1 MREPAE
7 VVSGPSRKMSMAAA
21 DTTRSEA
28 DTKELTEI
36 RKEVIEARNLVIKTD
51 NLLKN
56 LHAEVKAV
64 GKRHEDFQRRQWI
77 SSGVAYALF
86 AILAVGG
93 AFMVSRATTSTA
105 DAERERLEKSVA
117 DLTSQLA
124 AQRTELS
131 ANQNAQRAAADVYKL
146 MTTLPGD
153 ERLKGIDA
161 LVKLDTSRLSALER
175 QALTDRAALLRK
187 EIGDSA
193 FERGKAAFRRN
204 DMKAAAEDLSRFMA
218 MNPSEADALDASFF
232 LGAAYNSIGQ
242 HDKAAPLL
250 ARFVEGDKKS
260 KTRDYA
266 MVLLAQSYQESNQAE
281 KALATIRDAIGNYP
295 ASQYLGAMKARLN
308 SAKRQLGLL
317 TDSAAAPAPGTP
329 APATAAPATAAPAP
343 APAAPAPAAPAPAA
357 AH

>member
-7 VVSGPSRKMSMAAA
+7 MVTGPTRKMSMAAE
-21 DTTRSEA
+21 TKPVEVE
-28 DTKELTEI
+28 KELTEI

-86 AILAVGG
+86 AVLAVGG
-93 AFMVSRATTSTA
+93 ASMVSNARSSTA
-105 DAERERLEKSVA
+105 GAERERLEKSVA
-117 DLTSQLA
+117 DLTSQLEK
-124 AQRTELS
+124 QRAELA
-131 ANQNAQRAAADVYKL
+131 ANQSAQRAAADVYKL

-175 QALTDRAALLRK
+175 QSLNDRAALLRK
-187 EIGDSA
+187 EIGDTA

-204 DMKAAAEDLSRFMA
+204 EMKAAAEDLARFMA
-218 MNPSEADALDASFF
+218 MNPNEADALDASFF
-232 LGAAYNSIGQ
+232 LGAAYNSINQ

-266 MVLLAQSYQESNQAE
+266 MVLLAHSYQETHQLD

-295 ASQYLGAMKARLN
+295 ASQYMGAMKARLN
-308 SAKRQLGLL
+308 SAKRQAGLT
-317 TDSAAAPAPGTP
+317 TDAPAVP
-329 APATAAPATAAPAP
+329 APAVAAPATAATPAP
-343 APAAPAPAAPAPAA
+343 APAAPTPAPAQ
-357 AH
+357 

>member
-1 MREPAE
+1 
-7 VVSGPSRKMSMAAA
+7 MAAE
-21 DTTRSEA
+21 TKPVEIE
-28 DTKELTEI
+28 KELTEI

-86 AILAVGG
+86 AVLAVGG
-93 AFMVSRATTSTA
+93 AFMVANARNSTA
-105 DAERERLEKSVA
+105 GAERERLEKAVA
-117 DLTSQLA
+117 ELTSQMEKQRAELA
-124 AQRTELS
+124 A
-131 ANQNAQRAAADVYKL
+131 NQSSQRAAADVYKL

-161 LVKLDTSRLSALER
+161 LVKLDTSRLSVLER
-175 QALTDRAALLRK
+175 QALNDRAALLRK
-187 EIGDSA
+187 EIGDTA

-204 DMKAAAEDLSRFMA
+204 EMKAAADDLARFMA

-232 LGAAYNSIGQ
+232 LGAAYNSINQ

-266 MVLLAQSYQESNQAE
+266 MVLLAQSYQETNQLD

-308 SAKRQLGLL
+308 SAKRQAGLIP
-317 TDSAAAPAPGTP
+317 DAPAAPAAAAPAP
-329 APATAAPATAAPAP
+329 AA
-343 APAAPAPAAPAPAA
+343 AAPAPAAPTPTPAQ
-357 AH
+357 

>member
-1 MREPAE
+1 
-7 VVSGPSRKMSMAAA
+7 MAAA
-21 DTTRSEA
+21 DTNKPES
-28 DTKELTEI
+28 DNKELTEI

-64 GKRHEDFQRRQWI
+64 GKRHEDFQRRQWL

-93 AFMVSRATTSTA
+93 AIMTTRASTSTA

-117 DLTSQLA
+117 DLTSQLEK
-124 AQRTELS
+124 QRAELS

-175 QALTDRAALLRK
+175 QALNDRAGLLRK

-193 FERGKAAFRRN
+193 LERGKAAFRRN
-204 DMKAAAEDLSRFMA
+204 DMKGAAEDLSRFMA
-218 MNPSEADALDASFF
+218 MNPSESDVQEASFF
-232 LGAAYNSIGQ
+232 LGAAYNAIGQ
-242 HDKAAPLL
+242 HDKAVPLL
-250 ARFVEGDKKS
+250 ARFVESDKKS

-281 KALATIRDAIGNYP
+281 KALATIRDAIGTYP

-308 SAKRQLGLL
+308 SAKRQLGLMDGAAPAPA
-317 TDSAAAPAPGTP
+317 TETPAAAPAP
-329 APATAAPATAAPAP
+329 AAAAPATAAPAP
-343 APAAPAPAAPAPAA
+343 AKPAPAA
-357 AH
+357 AAPAATPPAAH

>member
-1 MREPAE
+1 
-7 VVSGPSRKMSMAAA
+7 MATEQKPIEI
-21 DTTRSEA
+21 D
-28 DTKELTEI
+28 KELSEI

-93 AFMVSRATTSTA
+93 ALMISNARTSTA

-117 DLTSQLA
+117 DVTAQLEKQRA
-124 AQRTELS
+124 EVAANQTAQRS
-131 ANQNAQRAAADVYKL
+131 AAEVYKL

-161 LVKLDTSRLSALER
+161 LVKLDTSRLSVLER
-175 QALTDRAALLRK
+175 NALNDRAELLRK
-187 EIGDSA
+187 EIGETA

-204 DMKAAAEDLSRFMA
+204 DMRGAVEDLSRFMA

-232 LGAAYNSIGQ
+232 LGAAYNDTRQ
-242 HDKAAPLL
+242 HDKAVPLL
-250 ARFVEGDKKS
+250 VRFVEGDKKS

-266 MVLLAQSYQESNQAE
+266 MVLLAQSYQETQQPE
-281 KALATIRDAIGNYP
+281 KALATVRDAIGNYP
-295 ASQYLGAMKARLN
+295 ASPYLGAMKARLN
-308 SAKRQLGLL
+308 SVKRQMGGPE
-317 TDSAAAPAPGTP
+317 AAPAV
-329 APATAAPATAAPAP
+329 
-343 APAAPAPAAPAPAA
+343 APAPAAPAPAA
-357 AH
+357 AAPATQPAAPAPTAAQPPR

>member
-1 MREPAE
+1 
-7 VVSGPSRKMSMAAA
+7 MAAA
-21 DTTRSEA
+21 AESTKPEVD
-28 DTKELTEI
+28 KELTEI

-86 AILAVGG
+86 AVLAVGG
-93 AFMVSRATTSTA
+93 AVMTTRASTSTA

-117 DLTSQLA
+117 DVTSQLEK
-124 AQRTELS
+124 QRAELA

-204 DMKAAAEDLSRFMA
+204 DMKAAADDLSRFMA

-232 LGAAYNSIGQ
+232 LGAAYNSINQ
-242 HDKAAPLL
+242 HEKAVPLL

-266 MVLLAQSYQESNQAE
+266 MVLLSQSYQETNQLDR
-281 KALATIRDAIGNYP
+281 ALATIREALANYP
-295 ASQYLGAMKARLN
+295 ASQYIGAMKARLN
-308 SAKRQLGLL
+308 SAKRQAGELPAAAPG
-317 TDSAAAPAPGTP
+317 AAAPAP
-329 APATAAPATAAPAP
+329 AAAAPATAAP
-343 APAAPAPAAPAPAA
+343 APAAPAPAAPTPAPAQ
-357 AH
+357 

>member
-7 VVSGPSRKMSMAAA
+7 VVSGPSRKMSMAA
-21 DTTRSEA
+21 EQKPVEVE
-28 DTKELTEI
+28 KELSEI

-86 AILAVGG
+86 AVLAVGG
-93 AFMVSRATTSTA
+93 ALMISNARTSTA
-105 DAERERLEKSVA
+105 DAERERLEKS
-117 DLTSQLA
+117 LSELSSQLEK
-124 AQRTELS
+124 QRAELA
-131 ANQNAQRAAADVYKL
+131 ANQNSQRAAGEVYKL

-161 LVKLDTSRLSALER
+161 LVKLDTSRLSVLER
-175 QALTDRAALLRK
+175 QALNDRAELLRK
-187 EIGDSA
+187 EIGETA

-204 DMKAAAEDLSRFMA
+204 DMKSAAEDLARFMA
-218 MNPSEADALDASFF
+218 MNPREADALDASFF
-232 LGAAYNSIGQ
+232 LGAAYNSLAQ
-242 HDKAAPLL
+242 HDKAVPLL
-250 ARFVEGDKKS
+250 TRFVDGDRKS

-266 MVLLAQSYQESNQAE
+266 MVLLAQSLQETQQLD
-281 KALATIRDAIGNYP
+281 KALATVRDALATYP

-308 SAKRQLGLL
+308 SVKRQMGL
-317 TDSAAAPAPGTP
+317 TDAAPAPGAPAPAAAPAPQP
-329 APATAAPATAAPAP
+329 AAAPAAPAP
-343 APAAPAPAAPAPAA
+343 APAPPTAQ
-357 AH
+357 

>member
-7 VVSGPSRKMSMAAA
+7 ILSGPTRKMSMAT
-21 DTTRSEA
+21 DQKPVEV
-28 DTKELTEI
+28 DKELSEI

-93 AFMVSRATTSTA
+93 ALMISSARTSTA
-105 DAERERLEKSVA
+105 DAERERLEKAVA
-117 DLTSQLA
+117 DVTAQMEKQRAEVAANQA
-124 AQRTELS
+124 AQRS
-131 ANQNAQRAAADVYKL
+131 ASDVYKL

-161 LVKLDTSRLSALER
+161 LVKLDTSRLSTLER
-175 QALTDRAALLRK
+175 AALNDRAELLRK
-187 EIGDSA
+187 EIGSTS

-204 DMKAAAEDLSRFMA
+204 DMKSAVEDLARFMA
-218 MNPSEADALDASFF
+218 MNPGEADALDAAFF
-232 LGAAYNSIGQ
+232 LGAAYNSTNQ
-242 HDKAAPLL
+242 HDKAVPLL

-266 MVLLAQSYQESNQAE
+266 MVLLAQSYQESNQPE
-281 KALATIRDAIGNYP
+281 KSLETVREALANYP
-295 ASQYLGAMKARLN
+295 ASPYLGAMKLRLN
-308 SAKRQLGLL
+308 SVKRQMGLL
-317 TDSAAAPAPGTP
+317 EPAAPAT
-329 APATAAPATAAPAP
+329 ATAAPATPAAQPAAPAP
-343 APAAPAPAAPAPAA
+343 APVTAQPAPR
-357 AH
+357 

>member
-1 MREPAE
+1 M
-7 VVSGPSRKMSMAAA
+7 AA
-21 DTTRSEA
+21 DTTKPES
-28 DTKELTEI
+28 DNKELTEI

-93 AFMVSRATTSTA
+93 AFMVTRASTSTA

-117 DLTSQLA
+117 DLTSQLEK
-124 AQRTELS
+124 QRAELS
-131 ANQNAQRAAADVYKL
+131 ANQSAQRAAADVYKL

-175 QALTDRAALLRK
+175 QALNDRAVLLRK

-193 FERGKAAFRRN
+193 LERGKAAFRRN
-204 DMKAAAEDLSRFMA
+204 DMKGAAEDLSRFMA
-218 MNPSEADALDASFF
+218 MNPPDADVQDAAFF
-232 LGAAYNSIGQ
+232 LGAAYNAIGQ
-242 HDKAAPLL
+242 HDKAVPLL
-250 ARFVEGDKKS
+250 ARFVESDKKS

-266 MVLLAQSYQESNQAE
+266 MVLLAQSYQETNQAE
-281 KALATIRDAIGNYP
+281 KALATIRDAIGTYP

-308 SAKRQLGLL
+308 SAKRQLGL
-317 TDSAAAPAPGTP
+317 TDGSAAPAPAAPAAAAPA
-329 APATAAPATAAPAP
+329 APAPATAAPAP
-343 APAAPAPAAPAPAA
+343 APAAATPPAA
-357 AH
+357 H

>member
-1 MREPAE
+1 
-7 VVSGPSRKMSMAAA
+7 MSMAA
-21 DTTRSEA
+21 EQKPVEVE
-28 DTKELTEI
+28 KELTEI

-64 GKRHEDFQRRQWI
+64 GKRHEDFQKRQWI

-93 AFMVSRATTSTA
+93 AVMVSSARTSTA
-105 DAERERLEKSVA
+105 SAERERLEKSVA
-117 DLTSQLA
+117 ELTSQLEK
-124 AQRTELS
+124 QRAEIA
-131 ANQNAQRAAADVYKL
+131 ANQTSQRAAGEVYKL

-161 LVKLDTSRLSALER
+161 LVKLDTSRLSVLER
-175 QALTDRAALLRK
+175 QALNDRAELLRK
-187 EIGDSA
+187 EIGAAA

-204 DMKAAAEDLSRFMA
+204 DMKSAAEDLARFMA

-232 LGAAYNSIGQ
+232 LGAAYNSINQ
-242 HDKAAPLL
+242 HDKAVPLL
-250 ARFVEGDKKS
+250 TRFVEGDRKS

-266 MVLLAQSYQESNQAE
+266 MVLLAQSLQETKQFD
-281 KALATIRDAIGNYP
+281 KALAIVRDAIGNYP

-308 SAKRQLGLL
+308 NVKREMGLGEP
-317 TDSAAAPAPGTP
+317 AAAPA
-329 APATAAPATAAPAP
+329 AAAPAAAPAAPAP
-343 APAAPAPAAPAPAA
+343 APAAPATTPAPPPTAQ
-357 AH
+357 